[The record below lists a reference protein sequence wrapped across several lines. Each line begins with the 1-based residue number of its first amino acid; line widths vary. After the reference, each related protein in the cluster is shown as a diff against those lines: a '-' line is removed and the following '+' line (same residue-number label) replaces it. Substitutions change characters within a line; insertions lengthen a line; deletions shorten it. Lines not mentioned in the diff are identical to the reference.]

1 MSRYRNTRTKRGS
14 YSSHI
19 SKQIPESDA
28 DIRLISTQGDRLDLL
43 ASRFYGS
50 GELWW
55 YIASANNLKTMNIP
69 AGTKIR
75 IPQKPKL

>member
-1 MSRYRNTRTKRGS
+1 MRYKNTQMRGGR
-14 YSSHI
+14 YA
-19 SKQIPESDA
+19 SKYNEKIPESDS

-43 ASRFYGS
+43 AARFYGAS
-50 GELWW
+50 NLWW

-75 IPQKPKL
+75 IPQKPKY